1 MTENKAKK
9 NDVRRR
15 MAQSGEPYNV
25 ALRAVES
32 APPPGSHLIGDGET
46 RRIAESF
53 LAASSSWLGGVTWQH
68 IVADPDAEYLAGFD
82 GTFDPE
88 KTVLTDGQRWSWSVA
103 FTDPSDQQKT
113 FSHETVLQGVRALV
127 FGEDGPGADGLRR
140 IRIRQWFT
148 EPAAERR
155 KLDLGASDSSRI
167 CQQALYGRQVFSTD
181 DDHFGF
187 GKPDYFEDQRPP
199 GKANKGVGAGRSSPD
214 ATRSSSAR
222 CVARDLRRGRRGRA
236 RGRPGG
242 TLG

>member
-1 MTENKAKK
+1 VTEDKAKK

-25 ALRAVES
+25 ARRAVES
-32 APPPGSHLIGDGET
+32 ASPPESHLIGDDET

-53 LAASSSWLGGVTWQH
+53 LAASSSWLGSVTWQD
-68 IVADPDAEYLAGFD
+68 IVAGPDAEYKADPFD
-82 GTFDPE
+82 GTFDRE
-88 KTVLTDGQRWSWSVA
+88 KTVLADGQRWSWSVA
-103 FTDPSDQQKT
+103 FTDPSGQQKAL
-113 FSHETVLQGVRALV
+113 SHETVLQGVRALV

-181 DDHFGF
+181 DDRVF
-187 GKPDYFEDQRPP
+187 GKFDLFEGQR
-199 GKANKGVGAGRSSPD
+199 
-214 ATRSSSAR
+214 ATQKEE
-222 CVARDLRRGRRGRA
+222 
-236 RGRPGG
+236 
-242 TLG
+242 

>member
-15 MAQSGEPYNV
+15 MAQSGERYNV
-25 ALRAVES
+25 ARRAVES
-32 APPPGSHLIGDGET
+32 AAPPASHLIGDDET

-53 LAASSSWLGGVTWQH
+53 LTASSSWLGSVTWQD
-68 IVADPDAEYLAGFD
+68 IVAGPDAEYLAGFD
-82 GTFDPE
+82 GTFNPKE
-88 KTVLTDGQRWSWSVA
+88 IELGDGQRWSWSVT
-103 FTDPSDQQKT
+103 FTDPSGQQKT
-113 FSHETVLQGVRALV
+113 LSHETVLQGVRALV

-181 DDHFGF
+181 DDLRAF
-187 GKPDYFEDQRPP
+187 GKLDFFEDQRPP
-199 GKANKGVGAGRSSPD
+199 QGD
-214 ATRSSSAR
+214 E
-222 CVARDLRRGRRGRA
+222 
-236 RGRPGG
+236 
-242 TLG
+242 

>member
-1 MTENKAKK
+1 VTENKAKK

-25 ALRAVES
+25 ARRAVES
-32 APPPGSHLIGDGET
+32 APPAESHLIGDDET

-53 LAASSSWLGGVTWQH
+53 LAASSSWLGSVTWQD
-68 IVADPDAEYLAGFD
+68 ILVGPDAEYKADPFD

-88 KTVLTDGQRWSWSVA
+88 KTVLADGQRWSWAVT
-103 FTDPSDQQKT
+103 FTDPSGQQKT
-113 FSHETVLQGVRALV
+113 LSHEVVLQGVRALV

-155 KLDLGASDSSRI
+155 KLDLGTSDSSRT

-199 GKANKGVGAGRSSPD
+199 QED
-214 ATRSSSAR
+214 I
-222 CVARDLRRGRRGRA
+222 
-236 RGRPGG
+236 
-242 TLG
+242 